1 MNRRKAIG
9 RIVLIGGGTAAA
21 YSGYKWYDWNK
32 RPDLAWLNQKKA
44 LISSLAEAII
54 PVTDSP
60 GAAEAGVA
68 DYIIIMVKDCTP
80 IKAQNKF
87 IDGLKELEDHCASL
101 YNKPFEQCSESEK
114 NKVLQYF
121 EQKDKPFKGIVGK
134 AQNKFLGK
142 TFFTTLREY
151 TVSGYCSSELGATK
165 GLAYLFIPGRYE
177 GCMPLQPGQKTW
189 ATK

>member
-32 RPDLAWLNQKKA
+32 RPDLGWLDQKKA
-44 LISSLAEAII
+44 LISYLAEAII
-54 PVTDSP
+54 PATDSP
-60 GAAEAGVA
+60 GAGEAGVA
-68 DYIIIMVKDCTP
+68 DYIIIMVKDCTAV
-80 IKAQNKF
+80 KAQNKF
-87 IDGLKELEDHCASL
+87 IDGLKELENHCISS
-101 YNKPFEQCSESEK
+101 YNKPFEQCSEADK
-114 NKVLQYF
+114 NKVLEYF
-121 EQKDKPFKGIVGK
+121 EKKDKPFKGIVGK

-151 TVSGYCSSELGATK
+151 TVWGYCSSELGATK
-165 GLAYLFIPGRYE
+165 GLAYLFIPGRYQ
-177 GCMPLQPGQKTW
+177 GCIPLQPGQKSW